1 MKQMLT
7 EKERAEWID
16 GYAYGLD
23 QNRQQ
28 ITDYHASVFS
38 CMKRESA
45 YKINTYRQG
54 YLAARI
60 SKAEAGWE
68 NNRTMLQE
76 LEDYE

>member
-1 MKQMLT
+1 MKQILT
-7 EKERAEWID
+7 EKERAEWIN
-16 GYAYGLD
+16 GYSYGLD

-28 ITDYHASVFS
+28 ITNYHPSVFS
-38 CMKRESA
+38 CMKREAS
-45 YKINTYRQG
+45 YKIDTYRQG

-68 NNRTMLQE
+68 NTRTIMQE